1 MPLLWHKMKIGI
13 RRSISPFRKEGKGDL
28 IFLLLRHSDCVT
40 NPFFIKNNVKVEDTV
55 HLSSVFGY
63 LFPILL

>member
-28 IFLLLRHSDCVT
+28 IFLLLRHSGCVT
-40 NPFFIKNNVKVEDTV
+40 IPFV
-55 HLSSVFGY
+55 HQE
-63 LFPILL
+63 